1 MNRHGLA
8 TWLFTLSLLAGMA
21 QAGSAADGQAT
32 AAEPGAAPLVV
43 FLVRHGE
50 KVDSSADASLSPAGE
65 QRAGHLALLLR
76 DAGIEQVHSTDYIR
90 TRDTAAP
97 TATSLDLAVQIYQPD
112 ELAAFADRLRATGGR
127 HLVVGHS
134 NTTPA
139 LVALLRGEPGE
150 AIAEGWEYDRLY
162 MVSVRPGGPAETVL
176 LRYGDR
182 SSAD

>member
-1 MNRHGLA
+1 MNRRGLA

-21 QAGSAADGQAT
+21 QAVSAADGQAI

-65 QRAGHLALLLR
+65 QRAEHLALLLQ

-90 TRDTAAP
+90 TRDTAGP
-97 TATSLDLAVQIYQPD
+97 TAAALTLAVQIYQPD
-112 ELAAFADRLRATGGR
+112 ELPAFADRLRAAGGR
-127 HLVVGHS
+127 HVVVGHS
-134 NTTPA
+134 DTTPA
-139 LVALLRGEPGE
+139 LVALLGGEPGQ

-162 MVSVRPGGPAETVL
+162 MVSVSPGESAETVL

-182 SSAD
+182 SAAD